1 LIILKDNNVK
11 AVTLNHSEAK
21 ELFDDL
27 AESSVEAG
35 KQKILRGAVN
45 LHIHLAELLKDR
57 SVKIKDI
64 REMFG
69 VVLDDKKLTDND
81 EDNSETPDEG
91 QKDSPTGEST
101 DGETDDEEPDPQ
113 KPNKSKKTGGR
124 VPHKSYTGLKNIHIP
139 SSYEIGQ
146 RCPLCERGNL
156 NYHNDMVL
164 IRLDASLGNKLHV
177 EQFRC
182 GACQQI
188 YTADYSSEYGEDKYN
203 TVFKSKVVIDKYW
216 SGMPFK
222 RSETYYEMLGCP
234 ISDSTLWYLVSSVSD
249 ILEPVYDEI
258 VKYASDSDVIS
269 TDDTQVRILDRIKEL
284 KDSDDKRRGTFT
296 TGFVCTRLAMD
307 APDVVLYMNGK
318 KHMGENLDDLL
329 SYRTEPTSELTV
341 MTDGL
346 DSLLSAALAA
356 ITCNCMSHGFRKF
369 QDILDSFPTECHY
382 ILKELKKVF
391 DFDAEC
397 KKLDLSPTERLYYHK
412 TNSLPIMNE
421 LKIWMK
427 KQIDDHLVEP
437 NSTLGKSINY
447 MLNRWI
453 KLTRYCFIE
462 GAPLDN
468 NEVERILKIA
478 IRSRKEAMFYKTEES
493 AKVGGMI
500 TTIIETCRRNK
511 INPLKYITHLQDNV
525 LKVIKNPKSYLPWE
539 YTDGITITA
548 LAN

>member
-1 LIILKDNNVK
+1 MKNNDVK
-11 AVTLNHSEAK
+11 SVTLNYEQAK
-21 ELFDDL
+21 ELFDEL
-27 AESSVEAG
+27 AETSLESE
-35 KQKILRGAVN
+35 KQIILRGAVN
-45 LHIHLAELLKDR
+45 LHIHLAELLQDR
-57 SVKIKDI
+57 SIKIKDI
-64 REMFG
+64 REIFG
-69 VVLDDKKLTDND
+69 VSLEDKKTTDDDEND
-81 EDNSETPDEG
+81 TGSPDL
-91 QKDSPTGEST
+91 
-101 DGETDDEEPDPQ
+101 DEEPSPTDEKTAPEPSNSESEPD
-113 KPNKSKKTGGR
+113 KPKKSKKTGGR
-124 VPHKSYTGLKNIHIP
+124 VSHKAYTGLKNVQVP
-139 SSYEIGQ
+139 SSYQLGQ

-156 NYHNDMVL
+156 NYHDDMVL
-164 IRLDASLGNKLHV
+164 VRLDASLGSKLHV

-188 YTADYSSEYGEDKYN
+188 YTADYSSKYGEDKYN

-249 ILEPVYDEI
+249 AVEPVYNEI

-284 KDSDDKRRGTFT
+284 KNNDEKRRGTYT
-296 TGFVCTRLAMD
+296 TGFVCTRLAID
-307 APDVVLYMNGK
+307 TPDIVLYMNGK

-329 SYRTEPTSELTV
+329 TYRTEPTSALTV

-346 DSLLSAALAA
+346 DNLLSAAIEA

-369 QDILDSFPTECHY
+369 KDILDSFPTECHH

-391 DFDAEC
+391 VFDAEC
-397 KKLDLSPTERLYYHK
+397 KKLDMRPTERLSYHQS
-412 TNSLPIMNE
+412 NSLPIMNE
-421 LKIWMK
+421 LKTWMK

-447 MLNRWI
+447 MLSRWV
-453 KLTRYCFIE
+453 KLTRFCFIE

-500 TTIIETCRRNK
+500 TTVIETCRRNH
-511 INPLKYITHLQDNV
+511 INPLRYITFIQDNV
-525 LKVIKNPKSYLPWE
+525 LKVINNPKNYLPWKFI
-539 YTDGITITA
+539 DGSTIEP
-548 LAN
+548 LSS